1 MKSPLPMVTAKFV
14 SILSSLLL
22 VSSALIYGASR
33 TEIATARTRARHTA
47 ARREQATPGGVESK
61 TTAAKR
67 AGTTAAEAAA
77 AATKLPLDFIEN
89 RGQWDGAVKFAARK
103 GALMAS
109 FERDAIKLRLGK
121 ERASSVS
128 LSFEGA
134 AKGATLAGE
143 GKRAGYY
150 NFFIGK
156 DQAKWRANVSTFSS
170 LLYQG
175 LYDGVNL
182 RVREAGEQLEYD
194 LILAPGADLDK
205 VVIRAG
211 GTTALE
217 VADDGSLMMQT
228 AAGKLRQT
236 PPLTWQELPNGERR
250 LIECRFR
257 KIDARRYGFVAP
269 QRDLSLPLVI
279 DPGLEWSTYLGG
291 GDWDEVHEIGAA
303 GDGTGDVIA
312 AGATLSPDF
321 SNRTNRV
328 AGFVT
333 RFSATGALVY
343 KTILSGSDRE
353 WVLGLAVAPGG
364 EPVVVGESYSP
375 DYPTTP
381 GAYQTNHGVR
391 FDSIGP
397 IYDADAFVTR
407 LNAAGQIVYSTFI
420 GTSDYDLAYTLSLA
434 PNGAVVLAG
443 ETMSASWPTT
453 AGAYDRT
460 HNCCTPYFAGVFS
473 RLDAFVA
480 RLSANGSAL
489 EYSTYLGGHG
499 DEMPESIVVDAAGF
513 VTLTGLTYSP
523 PNGGPHF
530 PTTPDALA
538 RTPLNVESNPDAYLA
553 RLKLDGAGTADLKY
567 STFIGG
573 GNTDEGYAVALD
585 PTNPQDV
592 LVGGVTY
599 STAGV
604 PAIFPTTAGTL
615 KPSSTSIDGF
625 LMRFRFPSSG
635 GGSLVWSTL
644 FGGFDYEDVGDI
656 SVQAN
661 GEIVITGET
670 RSFDLPTTQG
680 AFDRTVAI
688 SSGALFFDAYV
699 ARVSADGAQ
708 VLYGTYLGGSF
719 NERVPNVALLG
730 ANNAAVSGW
739 TLSGNFPVTA
749 GAHDPILNND
759 GVGGVGGTGGV
770 PFDGFLA
777 RLSLLPDGDGDDA
790 VIAPGLLAPANNSQV
805 STNTVITFDWADV
818 PDQSG
823 IDGYHFQINQRPD
836 FVCCND
842 WQEVWTS
849 ASQYATS
856 LRFDG
861 PYYWRV
867 RTADRSGNLSDWSEV
882 RSLNSGTSISTL
894 SVNPAT
900 LEGGN
905 SAQGQVTLT
914 ALAPAGGIVI
924 SLSSSDTAVATVPAS
939 VNIPQG
945 GTSATFNVSTR
956 AVSAA
961 TLVTITASH
970 GGNTRSATLTVSP
983 TSAPPAAPTLVSPAN
998 GTRLPLNTSITFSWN
1013 TVAGA
1018 ATYEIQIDD
1027 TDRFTAPLIAT
1038 QAGLTQAKY
1047 AQTFTSERRCWWR
1060 VRGSTAGGTNGAWSA
1075 VRSFEL
1081 RRGAPPPPPTPGP
1094 VALSTLTLSP
1104 STVTGGNSSQGTV
1117 TLTGAAPSGGAL
1129 VALSSSNTGVAATPP
1144 SVNVPAGATSA
1155 SFNLTT
1161 GSVAASTS
1169 VTVSASYNGVARTA
1183 LLNVQPVPAP
1193 QPVTLSSLALN
1204 PNAVTGG
1211 GSSQG
1216 TVILS
1221 GPAPSGGASV
1231 TLTSGNTNAASVPAS
1246 VTVAAGATSATF
1258 TVTSR
1263 SVTSSTAVTISASY
1277 GGVTRTATL
1286 TVNAAQASDTVAIQ
1300 RAEYTASN
1308 RDLRLEA
1315 TSTNAS
1321 AVLRCYAAATGE
1333 LIGTLTN
1340 DGGGRYRGQFTWP
1353 TNPQNVTVR
1362 SSLGGSATRSVTA
1375 R

>member
-1 MKSPLPMVTAKFV
+1 MKSSLSLVTVRFV
-14 SILSSLLL
+14 SILSSFLL
-22 VSSALIYGASR
+22 VSSYLIYGAAR
-33 TEIATARTRARHTA
+33 PENETAPTRARETA
-47 ARREQATPGGVESK
+47 ATREQATPTGIESK
-61 TTAAKR
+61 TAAR
-67 AGTTAAEAAA
+67 RDGAAA
-77 AATKLPLDFIEN
+77 TTKLPLDFVEN
-89 RGQWDGAVKFAARK
+89 RGQWDDTVKFAARK
-103 GALMAS
+103 GAMLAS
-109 FERDAIKLRLGK
+109 FEKGAINLRLGK
-121 ERASSVS
+121 EQSASVR

-134 AKGATLAGE
+134 AKSTTLAGE

-150 NFFIGK
+150 NFFIGN
-156 DQAKWRANVSTFSS
+156 DQSKWRANVATFSG

-175 LYDGVNL
+175 LYEGINL

-194 LILAPGADLDK
+194 LLLAPGADLEK
-205 VVIRAG
+205 VVIRAD
-211 GTTALE
+211 GTTAIE
-217 VADDGSLMMQT
+217 VADDGSLMMRT

-236 PPLTWQELPNGERR
+236 PPLTWQELPNGERQI
-250 LIECRFR
+250 IECRFR

-269 QRDLSLPLVI
+269 RRDRSLPLVV

-291 GDWDEVHEIGAA
+291 GNWDEIHEIAAA

-321 SNRTNRV
+321 SNRTNPV
-328 AGFVT
+328 TGFVT

-391 FDSIGP
+391 FDSLGA

-407 LNAAGQIVYSTFI
+407 LNAAGQISYSTFV
-420 GTSDYDLAYTLSLA
+420 GTGDYDLAYAVALA
-434 PNGAVVLAG
+434 PNGAVILAG
-443 ETMSASWPTT
+443 ETISAAWPTT

-480 RLSANGSAL
+480 RLSADGSAL
-489 EYSTYLGGHG
+489 EYSTYLGGNG

-523 PNGGPHF
+523 PGGGPHF

-538 RTPLNVESNPDAYLA
+538 RTPFNVESNPDAYLA
-553 RLKLDGAGTADLKY
+553 RLKLDGNGTADLKY

-585 PTNPQDV
+585 PLNAQDV

-604 PAIFPTTAGTL
+604 AAIFPTTAGTL
-615 KPSSTSIDGF
+615 KPNSTSIDGF
-625 LMRFRFPSSG
+625 LMRFRFPPAG

-644 FGGFDYEDVGDI
+644 FGGFDYEDIGDI
-656 SVQAN
+656 GVQAN

-680 AFDRTVAI
+680 AFDRSVAI

-699 ARVSADGAQ
+699 ARVSADGAR

-730 ANNAAVSGW
+730 ANTAAVSGW
-739 TLSGNFPVTA
+739 TNSGNFPTTA

-759 GVGGVGGTGGV
+759 GIGGPGGSGGV

-777 RLSLLPDGDGDDA
+777 RLTLQPDGDGDDA
-790 VIAPGLLAPANNSQV
+790 VVAPSLLAPANNSQV
-805 STNTVITFDWADV
+805 STNTAITFDWADV

-823 IDGYHFQINQRPD
+823 IDGYHIQINQRPD

-849 ASQYATS
+849 ASQYVTS

-867 RTADRSGNLSDWSEV
+867 RTADRSGNLSEWSEV
-882 RSLNSGTSISTL
+882 RSLNSGTSISGLTINPP
-894 SVNPAT
+894 SV
-900 LEGGN
+900 EGGN

-924 SLSSSDTAVATVPAS
+924 SLSSNNTAVATVPAS
-939 VNIPQG
+939 VTVPQG
-945 GTSATFNVSTR
+945 GTSATFTVSTR
-956 AVSAA
+956 AVSATTA
-961 TLVTITASH
+961 VTITGTH

-983 TSAPPAAPTLVSPAN
+983 STAPPAAPTLVSPAN
-998 GTRLPLNTSITFSWN
+998 GARVPPNVGITFTWN
-1013 TVAGA
+1013 AVAGA
-1018 ATYEIQIDD
+1018 AAYEIQIDD
-1027 TDRFTAPLIAT
+1027 SDRFTAPLVGS
-1038 QAGLTQAKY
+1038 QAGLTQTQY
-1047 AQTFTSERRCWWR
+1047 VQTFTSERRCWWR
-1060 VRGSTAGGTNGAWSA
+1060 VRGRTAGGTNGAWSA
-1075 VRSFEL
+1075 VRSFEVK
-1081 RRGAPPPPPTPGP
+1081 RGAPAPPPPPGP
-1094 VALSTLTLSP
+1094 AALSTLSLSP

-1117 TLTGAAPSGGAL
+1117 TLTSAAPSGGAQI
-1129 VALSSSNTGVAATPP
+1129 ALSSSNTGVATAPT

-1155 SFNLTT
+1155 AFNVTT
-1161 GSVAASTS
+1161 RSVTAATS
-1169 VTVSASYNGVARTA
+1169 VTISASYNGVARTA
-1183 LLNVQPVPAP
+1183 LLNVQPAATP
-1193 QPVTLSSLALN
+1193 QPVTLSSLTLN
-1204 PNAVTGG
+1204 PTSVTGG
-1211 GSSQG
+1211 NSSQG
-1216 TVILS
+1216 TVTLS
-1221 GPAPSGGASV
+1221 APAPSGGASV
-1231 TLTSGNTNAASVPAS
+1231 TLTSGNTSVASVPAS
-1246 VTVAAGATSATF
+1246 VTVPAGVTSAAF
-1258 TVTSR
+1258 TATTN
-1263 SVTSSTAVTISASY
+1263 SVTTSTPVTISASY
-1277 GGVTRTATL
+1277 GGITRTTTL
-1286 TVNAAQASDTVAIQ
+1286 TVNAALAGDTVAIQ
-1300 RAEYTASN
+1300 RAEYTVSN
-1308 RDLRLEA
+1308 RELRLEA
-1315 TSTNAS
+1315 TSTS
-1321 AVLRCYAAATGE
+1321 GGAVLRCYVTATGE

-1340 DGGGRYRGQFTWP
+1340 DGGGRYRGQFTWA

-1362 SSLGGSATRSVTA
+1362 SSLGGSATRAVAA

>member
-1 MKSPLPMVTAKFV
+1 MKSPLSLFKAKFA

-22 VSSALIYGASR
+22 VSSCLIYVAVRPDKAAAAMPARETASK
-33 TEIATARTRARHTA
+33 
-47 ARREQATPGGVESK
+47 RELATPARIESK
-61 TTAAKR
+61 TAAKR
-67 AGTTAAEAAA
+67 VGSA

-89 RGQWDGAVKFAARK
+89 RGQWDDAVKFMARK
-103 GALMAS
+103 GAMLAS
-109 FERDAIKLRLGK
+109 FEKDAIKLRLGR
-121 ERASSVS
+121 ERAAFVN
-128 LSFEGA
+128 LGFVGA
-134 AKGATLAGE
+134 AKGATLVGE

-150 NFFIGK
+150 NFFTGK
-156 DQAKWRANVSTFSS
+156 DQAKWRSNVATFSS
-170 LLYQG
+170 VLYRG
-175 LYDGVNL
+175 LYEGVDL
-182 RVREAGEQLEYD
+182 HVREAGEQLEYD
-194 LILAPGADLDK
+194 LILAPEADLEK
-205 VVIRAG
+205 VVIRVDG
-211 GTTALE
+211 ITSLE
-217 VADDGSLMMQT
+217 VTSDGSLMMRT
-228 AAGKLRQT
+228 AAEKLRQT

-250 LIECRFR
+250 IIECRFR

-269 QRDLSLPLVI
+269 QRERSLPLVI

-291 GDWDEVHEIGAA
+291 GDWDEVHEIAAA

-321 SNRTNRV
+321 SNRTNPV

-375 DYPTTP
+375 DYPTTA
-381 GAYQTNHGVR
+381 GAYQTTHGVR
-391 FDSIGP
+391 FDSLGP

-420 GTSDYDLAYTLSLA
+420 GTGDYDLAYTLALA
-434 PNGAVVLAG
+434 PNGAVILAG
-443 ETMSASWPTT
+443 ETTSASWPTT

-480 RLSANGSAL
+480 RLSADGSAL
-489 EYSTYLGGHG
+489 EYSTYLGGNG
-499 DEMPESIVVDAAGF
+499 DEQPESIVVDATGF

-523 PNGGPHF
+523 PGGGPHF

-538 RTPLNVESNPDAYLA
+538 RTPFNVESNPDAYLA

-573 GNTDEGYAVALD
+573 GNTDEGYSVALD
-585 PTNPQDV
+585 PANPQDV

-604 PAIFPTTAGTL
+604 AAIFPTTAGTL

-625 LMRFRFPSSG
+625 LMRFRFPASG
-635 GGSLVWSTL
+635 GAGLVWSTL
-644 FGGFDYEDVGDI
+644 FGGFDYEDIGDI
-656 SVQAN
+656 KVQAN

-699 ARVSADGAQ
+699 ARISADGAQ
-708 VLYGTYLGGSF
+708 VLYGTYLGGHF

-739 TLSGNFPVTA
+739 TLSGDFPVTA

-790 VIAPGLLAPANNSQV
+790 VIAPSLVAPANNASV
-805 STNTVITFDWADV
+805 STNTTITFDWADV

-823 IDGYHFQINQRPD
+823 IDGYHIQINQRPD

-849 ASQYATS
+849 ASQYVAS

-867 RTADRSGNLSDWSEV
+867 RTADRSGNLSEWSEV
-882 RSLNSGTSISTL
+882 RSLNSGTSISGLT
-894 SVNPAT
+894 VNPPSV
-900 LEGGN
+900 EGGN
-905 SAQGQVTLT
+905 SAQGQVTLS

-924 SLSSSDTAVATVPAS
+924 SLSSSDTAVANVPAS
-939 VNIPQG
+939 VTVPQG
-945 GTSATFNVSTR
+945 AASATFAVTSR
-956 AVSAA
+956 AVTA
-961 TLVTITASH
+961 TTAVTITGSH
-970 GGNTRSATLTVSP
+970 GGNTRSATLTVTPS
-983 TSAPPAAPTLVSPAN
+983 SAPPAAPTLVSPEN
-998 GTRLPLNTSITFSWN
+998 GARVPPNVSIPFTWN
-1013 TVAGA
+1013 AVAGA
-1018 ATYEIQIDD
+1018 ATYEIQIDES
-1027 TDRFTAPLIAT
+1027 DRFTAPFVGT
-1038 QAGLTQAKY
+1038 QAGLTQTQY
-1047 AQTFTSERRCWWR
+1047 TQTFTTERRCWWR
-1060 VRGSTAGGTNGAWSA
+1060 VRGRTAGGTNGAWSA
-1075 VRSFEL
+1075 VRSFDVK
-1081 RRGAPPPPPTPGP
+1081 RGASPPPPS
-1094 VALSTLTLSP
+1094 AASLSTLSLSP

-1117 TLTGAAPSGGAL
+1117 TLTSAAPSGGAL
-1129 VALSSSNTGVAATPP
+1129 VALSSSNTSVAAAPP
-1144 SVNVPAGATSA
+1144 SVNVPAGATTA
-1155 SFNLTT
+1155 AFNVATN
-1161 GSVAASTS
+1161 SVAASTS
-1169 VTVSASYNGVARTA
+1169 VTISASYSGVVRTA
-1183 LLNVQPVPAP
+1183 TLNVQPVVVS
-1193 QPVTLSSLALN
+1193 QPVTLSTLTLN
-1204 PNAVTGG
+1204 PTSVTGG
-1211 GSSQG
+1211 NSSQG
-1216 TVILS
+1216 TVTLS
-1221 GPAPSGGASV
+1221 GAAPSGGASV
-1231 TLTSGNTNAASVPAS
+1231 TLTSGNTNAASIPTS
-1246 VTVAAGATSATF
+1246 VTVPAGATSAAF
-1258 TVTSR
+1258 TVTTR
-1263 SVTSSTAVTISASY
+1263 SVTSSTSVTISASY

-1286 TVNAAQASDTVAIQ
+1286 TVNAAQATDTVAIQ
-1300 RAEYTASN
+1300 LAEYTADK
-1308 RDLRLEA
+1308 RELRVEA
-1315 TSTNAS
+1315 TSTNS
-1321 AVLRCYAAATGE
+1321 GAVLRCYVSATGE

-1353 TNPQNVTVR
+1353 TNPQNITVR
-1362 SSLGGSATRSVTA
+1362 SSLGGSATRAVAA

>member
-1 MKSPLPMVTAKFV
+1 MKSPLSLVSSKFV
-14 SILSSLLL
+14 SLLSSLLL
-22 VSSALIYGASR
+22 FTSCLIYATLRPEAAAAS
-33 TEIATARTRARHTA
+33 TRARETTV
-47 ARREQATPGGVESK
+47 RRVPTTSPGVESK
-61 TTAAKR
+61 VESKTAKKHV
-67 AGTTAAEAAA
+67 EAA
-77 AATKLPLDFIEN
+77 TTNKLPLDFVEN
-89 RGQWDGAVKFAARK
+89 RGQWDDAVKFTARK
-103 GALMAS
+103 GAMNAS
-109 FERDAIKLRLGK
+109 LEKGAIKLRLGN
-121 ERASSVS
+121 ERTASVS

-134 AKGATLAGE
+134 AKGATLVGE

-150 NFFIGK
+150 NFFNGN
-156 DQAKWRANVSTFSS
+156 DRTKWRANVATFSS
-170 LLYQG
+170 VLYRG
-175 LYDGVNL
+175 LYEGIDL

-194 LILAPGADLDK
+194 LLLAAGIDLEK
-205 VVIRAG
+205 VVIRAD

-217 VADDGSLMMQT
+217 VADDGSLMMRT
-228 AAGKLRQT
+228 SGGGKLRQT
-236 PPLTWQELPNGERR
+236 PPLTWQELPNGERQI
-250 LIECRFR
+250 IECRFR

-269 QRDLSLPLVI
+269 RRDRSLPLVV
-279 DPGLEWSTYLGG
+279 DPGLEWATYLGG
-291 GDWDEVHEIGAA
+291 GDWDEIHEIAAA

-328 AGFVT
+328 AGFVA

-353 WVLGLAVAPGG
+353 WVLGLAVASGG
-364 EPVVVGESYSP
+364 EPVVAGESYSP

-381 GAYQTNHGVR
+381 GAHQTNHGIR

-407 LNAAGQIVYSTFI
+407 LNAAGQIVYSTFL
-420 GTSDYDLAYTLSLA
+420 GTGDYDLAYTLALA
-434 PNGAVVLAG
+434 PDGDVILAG
-443 ETMSASWPTT
+443 ETTSANWPTT

-480 RLSANGSAL
+480 RLSADGSAL

-499 DEMPESIVVDAAGF
+499 DEMPESIVVDGAGF

-523 PNGGPHF
+523 PGGGPHF

-538 RTPLNVESNPDAYLA
+538 RTPFNVESNPDAYLA
-553 RLKLDGAGTADLKY
+553 RLRLDGAGAADLKY

-585 PTNPQDV
+585 PANPQDV

-604 PAIFPTTAGTL
+604 AAIFPTTPGTL
-615 KPSSTSIDGF
+615 KPTSESIDGF
-625 LMRFRFPSSG
+625 LMRFRFPASG

-656 SVQAN
+656 AVQAN

-688 SSGALFFDAYV
+688 SSGALFFDAYA
-699 ARVSADGAQ
+699 ARLSADGARL
-708 VLYGTYLGGSF
+708 LYGTYLGGSF
-719 NERVPNVALLG
+719 NERVPNVTLLG
-730 ANNAAVSGW
+730 ANSAAISGW
-739 TLSGNFPVTA
+739 TLSGDFPVTP
-749 GAHDPILNND
+749 GAHDPVLNND
-759 GVGGVGGTGGV
+759 GLGGVGGTGGV
-770 PFDGFLA
+770 PFDGFIA
-777 RLSLLPDGDGDDA
+777 RLTLLPDGDGDDA
-790 VIAPGLLAPANNSQV
+790 ALAPSLLAPANNSQA

-823 IDGYHFQINQRPD
+823 IDGYHIQINQRPD

-849 ASQYATS
+849 TSQHAAS

-867 RTADRSGNLSDWSEV
+867 RTADRSGNLSEWSEV

-894 SVNPAT
+894 TLNPASV
-900 LEGGN
+900 EGTN

-914 ALAPAGGIVI
+914 ALAPSDGILI
-924 SLSSSDTAVATVPAS
+924 SLSSSNTGVANVPAS
-939 VNIPQG
+939 VTIPQG
-945 GTSATFNVSTR
+945 GTAATFTVSTG

-961 TLVTITASH
+961 TAVTINGSH

-983 TSAPPAAPTLVSPAN
+983 STAPPAAPTLLSPAN
-998 GTRLPLNTSITFSWN
+998 GARLPLNTGITFSWN
-1013 TVAGA
+1013 AAAGA

-1027 TDRFTAPLIAT
+1027 SDRFNAPLLGSQT
-1038 QAGLTQAKY
+1038 GLTQTKY
-1047 AQTFTSERRCWWR
+1047 AQSFTSERRCWWR
-1060 VRGSTAGGTNGAWSA
+1060 VRGITAGGTNGAWSA

-1081 RRGAPPPPPTPGP
+1081 RRGAPPPPTPPGP
-1094 VALSTLTLSP
+1094 ATLSTLSLNP
-1104 STVTGGNSSQGTV
+1104 STVNGGNSTQGTV
-1117 TLTGAAPSGGAL
+1117 RLTSAAPSGGAL
-1129 VALSSSNTGVAATPP
+1129 VSLSSSNPNVAVAPP

-1155 SFNLTT
+1155 VFTVTT
-1161 GSVAASTS
+1161 RVVAASTS
-1169 VTVSASYNGVARTA
+1169 LSISGSYNDATRTA
-1183 LLNVQPVPAP
+1183 TLNVQPVATPS
-1193 QPVTLSSLALN
+1193 PVTLSALTLN
-1204 PNAVTGG
+1204 PNALTGG

-1221 GPAPSGGASV
+1221 GAAPSGGASV
-1231 TLTSGNTNAASVPAS
+1231 TLTSGNTGVGSVPAS
-1246 VTVAAGATSATF
+1246 VTVPAGATSAAF
-1258 TVTSR
+1258 IVTTR
-1263 SVTSSTAVTISASY
+1263 SVTSSTALTISASY

-1286 TVNAAQASDTVAIQ
+1286 TVNPAQAGDTVAIQ
-1300 RAEYTASN
+1300 RAEYTGSN
-1308 RDLRLEA
+1308 RELRVEA
-1315 TSTNAS
+1315 TSTNAN
-1321 AVLRCYAAATGE
+1321 AVLRCYVAATGE

-1340 DGGGRYRGQFTWP
+1340 DGGGRYRGQFTWAA
-1353 TNPQNVTVR
+1353 NPQNITVR
-1362 SSLGGSATRSVTA
+1362 SSLGGSATRAVAA

>member
-1 MKSPLPMVTAKFV
+1 MKSPLSLFKAKFV
-14 SILSSLLL
+14 SIISALLL
-22 VSSALIYGASR
+22 VSSYLVYGAAR
-33 TEIATARTRARHTA
+33 PETATATMRAREATA
-47 ARREQATPGGVESK
+47 KRATPATIESK
-61 TTAAKR
+61 TATKR
-67 AGTTAAEAAA
+67 AGPS
-77 AATKLPLDFIEN
+77 AATKVPFDFVEN
-89 RGQWDGAVKFAARK
+89 RGQWDDAVKFMARR
-103 GALMAS
+103 GEMSAS
-109 FERDAIKLRLGK
+109 FEKSAIKLRLGK
-121 ERASSVS
+121 ERAAAVN

-134 AKGATLAGE
+134 AKGSTLAGE
-143 GKRAGYY
+143 GKRAGFY
-150 NFFIGK
+150 NFFNGK
-156 DQAKWRANVSTFSS
+156 DQSKWRANVATFSS
-170 LLYQG
+170 VLYG
-175 LYDGVNL
+175 GIYEGINL

-194 LILAPGADLDK
+194 LLLAPGAELEK
-205 VVIRAG
+205 VVIRADG
-211 GTTALE
+211 ISALE
-217 VADDGSLMMQT
+217 VADDGSLLMQT

-236 PPLTWQELPNGERR
+236 PPLTWQELPNGERQ
-250 LIECRFR
+250 IVECRFR

-269 QRDLSLPLVI
+269 QRDHSLPLVI
-279 DPGLEWSTYLGG
+279 DPGLEWSTYIGG
-291 GDWDEVHEIGAA
+291 GDWDEVHEIAPA

-328 AGFVT
+328 AGFVA

-353 WVLGLAVAPGG
+353 WVLGLAVANGG

-407 LNAAGQIVYSTFI
+407 LNAAGQIVYSTFL
-420 GTSDYDLAYTLSLA
+420 GTSDYDLAYTLALA
-434 PNGAVVLAG
+434 PSGAVILAG
-443 ETMSASWPTT
+443 ETTSANWPTT

-480 RLSANGSAL
+480 RLSADGSAL
-489 EYSTYLGGHG
+489 EYSTYLGGNG
-499 DEMPESIVVDAAGF
+499 DEMPESIVVDSSGF

-530 PTTPDALA
+530 PTTPDAIS

-553 RLKLDGAGTADLKY
+553 RLRLDGAGAADLKY

-604 PAIFPTTAGTL
+604 PAIFPTTPGTL
-615 KPSSTSIDGF
+615 KPNSTSIDGF
-625 LMRFRFPSSG
+625 LMRFRFPTSG
-635 GGSLVWSTL
+635 GGNLVWSTL
-644 FGGFDYEDVGDI
+644 FGGFDYEDIGDI

-680 AFDRTVAI
+680 AFDRTIAI

-699 ARVSADGAQ
+699 ARVSANGAQ

-749 GAHDPILNND
+749 GAHDPVLNND

-777 RLSLLPDGDGDDA
+777 RLSLLPDGDGDDT
-790 VIAPGLLAPANNSQV
+790 VVAPSLLAPANNSQAA
-805 STNTVITFDWADV
+805 TNTNITFDWADV
-818 PDQSG
+818 PDASG
-823 IDGYHFQINQRPD
+823 IDGYHIQINQRPD

-849 ASQYATS
+849 ASQYVAS

-882 RSLNSGTSISTL
+882 RALNSGTSISTL
-894 SVNPAT
+894 TVNPASV
-900 LEGGN
+900 EAGN

-924 SLSSSDTAVATVPAS
+924 TLGSSDTAIATVPAS

-945 GTSATFNVSTR
+945 GNFATFTVSTR
-956 AVSAA
+956 PVSAA
-961 TLVTITASH
+961 TAVTITGSH

-983 TSAPPAAPTLVSPAN
+983 STGPPAAPTLVSPAN
-998 GTRLPLNTSITFSWN
+998 GSRVPPNVGITFTWN
-1013 TVAGA
+1013 AVAGA

-1027 TDRFTAPLIAT
+1027 SDRFSAPLVGA
-1038 QAGLTQAKY
+1038 QAGLAQTQY
-1047 AQTFTSERRCWWR
+1047 TQTFTSERRLWWR
-1060 VRGSTAGGTNGAWSA
+1060 VRGRTAGGTNGAWSA
-1075 VRSFEL
+1075 VRTFEV
-1081 RRGAPPPPPTPGP
+1081 RRGAPPPPQPPGP
-1094 VALSTLTLSP
+1094 AALSTLSLNP
-1104 STVTGGNSSQGTV
+1104 SNVTGGNSSQGTV
-1117 TLTGAAPSGGAL
+1117 TLTSAAPSGGAL
-1129 VALSSSNTGVAATPP
+1129 VALSSSNTNVASAPP

-1155 SFNLTT
+1155 SFNVTT
-1161 GSVAASTS
+1161 RSVTASTS
-1169 VTVSASYNGVARTA
+1169 VTISASYNGVARSA
-1183 LLNVQPVPAP
+1183 LLNVQPVATP
-1193 QPVTLSSLALN
+1193 QPVTLSTLSLN
-1204 PNAVTGG
+1204 PSAVTGG
-1211 GSSQG
+1211 GSTQG
-1216 TVILS
+1216 TVVLS

-1231 TLTSGNTNAASVPAS
+1231 ALASGNANVAPVPAS
-1246 VTVAAGATSATF
+1246 VNIPAGATSAAF
-1258 TVTSR
+1258 TVTTR
-1263 SVTSSTAVTISASY
+1263 SVTSSTGVTISASY

-1286 TVNAAQASDTVAIQ
+1286 TVNAAQAGDTVAIQ

-1308 RDLRLEA
+1308 RELRVEA

-1321 AVLRCYAAATGE
+1321 AVLRCYVAATGE
-1333 LIGTLTN
+1333 LIGTMTN

-1353 TNPQNVTVR
+1353 TNPQNIMVR
-1362 SSLGGSATRSVTA
+1362 SSLGGSATRAVAA